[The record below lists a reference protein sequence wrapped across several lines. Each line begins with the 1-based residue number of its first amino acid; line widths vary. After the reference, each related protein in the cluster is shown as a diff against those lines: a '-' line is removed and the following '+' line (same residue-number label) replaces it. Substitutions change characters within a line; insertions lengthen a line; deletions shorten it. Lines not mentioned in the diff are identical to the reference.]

1 MKMKKNIIIVM
12 VLALSVLINIVSFV
26 HIKNITR
33 TMTEITEVIE
43 LPEPAPVIDTLSH
56 WEIFTLALMKVESEY
71 NPNAVSS
78 AGARGYFQMLPIY
91 VREVNRIHHTDYTF
105 DQVLDFE
112 TAYQIFD
119 LMQQAH
125 NPEYDMERALDIHN
139 GKSAY
144 YHKKVYKT
152 MDQIRLYEDMR
163 SKVKNIWL

>member
-1 MKMKKNIIIVM
+1 MKKNTVIIVAL
-12 VLALSVLINIVSFV
+12 VLSVLINIVSFV
-26 HIKNITR
+26 YIWNNHQNEHQVE
-33 TMTEITEVIE
+33 EILIVEQPE
-43 LPEPAPVIDTLSH
+43 LATTDDTLSD

-139 GKSAY
+139 GKSSY

-163 SKVKNIWL
+163 SKVKNI

>member
-1 MKMKKNIIIVM
+1 MKMKKNIILVV
-12 VLALSVLINIVSFV
+12 VLAVSVLINIVSFV
-26 HIKNITR
+26 HIKNATR
-33 TMTEITEVIE
+33 TMTEITEVVDV
-43 LPEPAPVIDTLSH
+43 PESEPIIDTLSN

-139 GKSAY
+139 GKSSY

-163 SKVKNIWL
+163 SKVKNI

>member
-1 MKMKKNIIIVM
+1 MKKIIYIAILSLSLIANVFALVHFIGEKNKQPEEEICMIV
-12 VLALSVLINIVSFV
+12 
-26 HIKNITR
+26 
-33 TMTEITEVIE
+33 EEPEEV
-43 LPEPAPVIDTLSH
+43 VIDDSLSE

-105 DQVLDFE
+105 DQVIPFD

-139 GKSAY
+139 GKSVY
-144 YHKKVYKT
+144 YHKKVYNT

-163 SKVKNIWL
+163 SKIKNI

>member
-1 MKMKKNIIIVM
+1 MSQMSQQI
-12 VLALSVLINIVSFV
+12 
-26 HIKNITR
+26 
-33 TMTEITEVIE
+33 IE
-43 LPEPAPVIDTLSH
+43 LEAEPEEVVVDDTLTD

-105 DQVLDFE
+105 DQVIPFD

-139 GKSAY
+139 GKSVY
-144 YHKKVYKT
+144 YHKKVYKV

-163 SKVKNIWL
+163 SKIKNI

>member
-1 MKMKKNIIIVM
+1 MKKIIYIVILSLSLIAN
-12 VLALSVLINIVSFV
+12 VFALVHFIGEKNKQPEEEICMIV
-26 HIKNITR
+26 
-33 TMTEITEVIE
+33 EEPEEV
-43 LPEPAPVIDTLSH
+43 VIDDSLSE

-105 DQVLDFE
+105 DQVVPFD

-139 GKSAY
+139 GKSVY
-144 YHKKVYKT
+144 YHKKVYNT

-163 SKVKNIWL
+163 SKIKNI